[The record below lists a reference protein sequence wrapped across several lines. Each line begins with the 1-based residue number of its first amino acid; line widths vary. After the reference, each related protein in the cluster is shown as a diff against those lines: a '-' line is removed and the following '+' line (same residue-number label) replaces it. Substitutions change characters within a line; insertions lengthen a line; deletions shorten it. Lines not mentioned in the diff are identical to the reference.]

1 MSKKLIDFTLN
12 RAGWGDGQSLDLDVG
27 QIETMRDPETLPN
40 LLQVTAN
47 GTLADILSWPER
59 SGCALQ
65 CQFALRQRK

>member
-47 GTLADILSWPER
+47 GTLEIAHHIL
-59 SGCALQ
+59 
-65 CQFALRQRK
+65 